1 MSAFIGGSAFAMVR
15 DITEGYIIISEST
28 FKKFQ
33 SGDYASFLF
42 ELDKATRELR
52 GTVVPINEVEAT
64 QKKNR
69 KLQRLVQTMAIANG
83 AKTKWKK

>member
-1 MSAFIGGSAFAMVR
+1 MVR
-15 DITEGYIIISEST
+15 DITEGYIIISENT

-42 ELDKATRELR
+42 ELEKATRELR
-52 GTVVPINEVEAT
+52 GTILPADEIEAT

-69 KLQRLVQTMAIANG
+69 KLQRLIQTMAMANG
-83 AKTKWKK
+83 ARTKWKK